1 MQQLL
6 VSHVGAKSRTPLH
19 GRSHQRGNGGSCLL
33 TSERL
38 IFPIKAHRAWSHPP
52 IKMRRKTAQPGKLL
66 AVLIVKARARVTL
79 LGPG

>member
-1 MQQLL
+1 MFAFAG
-6 VSHVGAKSRTPLH
+6 SIEH
-19 GRSHQRGNGGSCLL
+19 GRSHHRGNGGSCLL

-52 IKMRRKTAQPGKLL
+52 IKMTQGETAQPGKLL
-66 AVLIVKARARVTL
+66 AVLDLLIVKARARVRL